1 MKELQIFTTGG
12 TIDKVYF
19 DQKSDYEIGDAT
31 IGNLLES
38 MNVSFEY
45 YVEELMKID
54 SLDMTESHRRVI
66 YNKVSE
72 SPVEHVLITH
82 GTDGMI
88 ETAKTLNAI
97 DNKIIVLTGSLQPMA
112 FAKNDAVFNIGCS
125 VAAIQSLPKG
135 VYIVM
140 SGRVFNPD
148 NVVKNYMDG
157 KFECIN

>member
-31 IGNLLES
+31 IGDLLES

-45 YVEELMKID
+45 YEEELMKID

-72 SPVEHVLITH
+72 SPFEHVLITH
-82 GTDGMI
+82 GTDSMI

-112 FAKNDAVFNIGCS
+112 VAKNDAVFNIGCS

-148 NVVKNYMDG
+148 NVVKNYIDG

>member
-31 IGNLLES
+31 IGDLLES

-54 SLDMTESHRRVI
+54 SLDMTEAHRRVI

-72 SPVEHVLITH
+72 SLFEHILITH

-88 ETAKTLNAI
+88 ETAKTLNAF

-148 NVVKNYMDG
+148 NVVKNYIDG